1 VNIYGDNMKVNG
13 KRLELVPR
21 MTIRDVIADRKFRED
36 RVAVE
41 LNGKIVPRSEYARVF
56 LKEDD
61 SVEIVGFVG
70 GG

>member
-1 VNIYGDNMKVNG
+1 MRVNG
-13 KRLELVPR
+13 KDVV
-21 MTIRDVIADRKFRED
+21 TISPTTVTDLIRRNGLRED

-41 LNGKIVPRSEYARVF
+41 LNGKIVPRSEYDIII
-56 LKEDD
+56 LKDDD

>member
-1 VNIYGDNMKVNG
+1 MRVNG
-13 KRLELVPR
+13 KDLEPASR
-21 MTIRDVIADRKFRED
+21 MTVEDLVLSVGHRPD

-41 LNGKIVPRSEYARVF
+41 LNGKIVPRSEYAHIA

>member
-1 VNIYGDNMKVNG
+1 MKVNG
-13 KRLELVPR
+13 KHLELIPP
-21 MTIRDVIADRKFRED
+21 MTVEDLILNTGRRQD

-41 LNGKIVPRSEYARVF
+41 LNGKIIPRSEYACTL

>member
-1 VNIYGDNMKVNG
+1 MKVNG
-13 KRLELVPR
+13 KDLILVSP
-21 MTIRDVIADRKFRED
+21 MTVEDLILNTGRRPD

-41 LNGKIVPRSEYARVF
+41 LNGKIVPRSDYSRIG

>member
-1 VNIYGDNMKVNG
+1 MKVNG
-13 KRLELVPR
+13 KDLKLTLP
-21 MTIRDVIADRKFRED
+21 MTVEDLILSTGRRQD

-41 LNGKIVPRSEYARVF
+41 INGKIVARTEYARTI
-56 LKEDD
+56 LNNDD

>member
-1 VNIYGDNMKVNG
+1 MKVNG
-13 KRLELVPR
+13 KHTEFAYPITVSEL
-21 MTIRDVIADRKFRED
+21 IAGSAYRED

-41 LNGKIVPRSEYARVF
+41 LNGKIVPRTKYSETM
-56 LKEDD
+56 LNDGD

>member
-1 VNIYGDNMKVNG
+1 MRVNG
-13 KRLELVPR
+13 KELEPALPMTVEDLVLSVGYR
-21 MTIRDVIADRKFRED
+21 QD

-41 LNGKIVPRSEYARVF
+41 LNGKIVPRSDYSLVL
-56 LKEDD
+56 LKNDD

>member
-1 VNIYGDNMKVNG
+1 MMVNG
-13 KRLELVPR
+13 NDLELVPP
-21 MTIRDVIADRKFRED
+21 MTVEDLIANTGHRHD

-41 LNGKIVPRSEYARVF
+41 LNGRIVPRSEYACVL

-61 SVEIVGFVG
+61 RIEIVGFVG

>member
-1 VNIYGDNMKVNG
+1 MKVNG
-13 KRLELVPR
+13 IDEGPAAAKTVSDL
-21 MTIRDVIADRKFRED
+21 IRNSGLRED

-41 LNGKIVPRSEYARVF
+41 VNGKIVPKTEYSRTV
-56 LKEDD
+56 LKDDD

>member
-1 VNIYGDNMKVNG
+1 MKING
-13 KRLELVPR
+13 KDTELASPITVEELILNSGHR
-21 MTIRDVIADRKFRED
+21 SD

-41 LNGKIVPRSEYARVF
+41 LNGKILPKAEYSTVY
-56 LKEDD
+56 LKESD

>member
-1 VNIYGDNMKVNG
+1 MNMKVNG
-13 KRLELVPR
+13 KYLELASP
-21 MTIRDVIADRKFRED
+21 MTVKDLISNAGHKED

-41 LNGKIVPRSEYARVF
+41 LNGKIVPRSEYANII
-56 LKEDD
+56 LNDDD

>member
-1 VNIYGDNMKVNG
+1 MRVNG
-13 KRLELVPR
+13 KNMPFAG
-21 MTIRDVIADRKFRED
+21 MTIRDIIASNGLRED

-41 LNGKIVPRSEYARVF
+41 LNGKIVPRSEYACIF
-56 LKEDD
+56 PKDGD

>member
-1 VNIYGDNMKVNG
+1 MKVNG
-13 KRLELVPR
+13 KDLEPALPITVE
-21 MTIRDVIADRKFRED
+21 TLIINAGFRQD

-41 LNGKIVPRSEYARVF
+41 LNGKIVPRSEYTRTL
-56 LKEDD
+56 LKNDD

>member
-1 VNIYGDNMKVNG
+1 MKVNG
-13 KRLELVPR
+13 KDLISVSP
-21 MTIRDVIADRKFRED
+21 MTVEDLILNTGRKPD

-41 LNGKIVPRSEYARVF
+41 LNGRIVPRSEYSRTL
-56 LKEDD
+56 LKNDD

>member
-1 VNIYGDNMKVNG
+1 MKVNG
-13 KRLELVPR
+13 KDLIPVSP
-21 MTIRDVIADRKFRED
+21 MTVEDLILNTGRKPD

-41 LNGKIVPRSEYARVF
+41 LNGRIVPRSEYSRTL
-56 LKEDD
+56 LKNDD

>member
-1 VNIYGDNMKVNG
+1 MKVNG
-13 KRLELVPR
+13 EHLALVPS
-21 MTIRDVIADRKFRED
+21 MTVGDLILNTGRRHD

-41 LNGKIVPRSEYARVF
+41 LNGKIVPRLEYARTV

>member
-1 VNIYGDNMKVNG
+1 MKVNG
-13 KRLELVPR
+13 KSVELVSPI
-21 MTIRDVIADRKFRED
+21 TVAELILNSGFKHD

-41 LNGKIVPRSEYARVF
+41 LNGKIVPRSDYSKTE
-56 LKEDD
+56 LKNDD

>member
-1 VNIYGDNMKVNG
+1 MKVNG
-13 KRLELVPR
+13 KDLEPTPQMTVGDLVLSVGCRP
-21 MTIRDVIADRKFRED
+21 D

-41 LNGKIVPRSEYARVF
+41 LNGKIVPRSDYSSVL
-56 LKEDD
+56 LKNDD

>member
-1 VNIYGDNMKVNG
+1 MNVNG
-13 KRLELVPR
+13 KVSELNVPI
-21 MTIRDVIADRKFRED
+21 TVKELIAGLGYRED

-41 LNGKIVPRSEYARVF
+41 LNGNIIPRSDYENVY
-56 LKEDD
+56 LCSND

>member
-1 VNIYGDNMKVNG
+1 MKVNG
-13 KRLELVPR
+13 KDLNPVSPMTVEDLVLSTGRVP
-21 MTIRDVIADRKFRED
+21 D

-41 LNGKIVPRSEYARVF
+41 LNGKIVPRAEYPRIL

>member
-1 VNIYGDNMKVNG
+1 MKVNG
-13 KRLELVPR
+13 KEQKLVSP
-21 MTIRDVIADRKFRED
+21 MTIEDLIVNTGFRRD

-41 LNGKIVPRSEYARVF
+41 LNGKIVPRSEYPNV
-56 LKEDD
+56 LLDNND

>member
-1 VNIYGDNMKVNG
+1 MKVNG
-13 KRLELVPR
+13 NEMELTRR
-21 MTIRDVIADRKFRED
+21 MTVGDLIAESGRKQD

-41 LNGKIVPRSEYARVF
+41 LNGKIVPKAEYPFVV
-56 LKEDD
+56 LKDSD

>member
-1 VNIYGDNMKVNG
+1 MRVNG
-13 KRLELVPR
+13 KLVDHHSKMTVAEL
-21 MTIRDVIADRKFRED
+21 ILNSGFKQD

-41 LNGKIVPRSEYARVF
+41 LNGKIIPRSDYTKTV
-56 LKEDD
+56 LKEND

>member
-1 VNIYGDNMKVNG
+1 MNVNG
-13 KRLELVPR
+13 KYLELVSP
-21 MTIRDVIADRKFRED
+21 MTLESLILSTGYRQD

-41 LNGKIVPRSEYARVF
+41 LNGKIVPRSEYAGVV
-56 LKEDD
+56 LKSED